1 MRIIDWV
8 RERIQTSVLEPFS
21 HGSQPLAETLQY
33 TGDPGLFGP
42 SSVTWTVMGDMAAV
56 IGGIRALLIQF
67 VHPEVAAGMVDHSS
81 YELDPL
87 GRISR
92 TTDYVAATS
101 YGAMPEVERAVR
113 AVRKAHR
120 IVQGESHR
128 AINYTADDADLSS
141 WVHNSLSESFLTAYQ
156 TFGPRPLTRRE
167 ADQFAREQQRLGSQ
181 IGADVAPDT
190 ASALSAWIADH
201 PLVAPSPGAQQV
213 VPFIA
218 KPPAGPL
225 VLLGYKFVYWGAC
238 ATMPKTLRRVLGLR
252 RYPGAILSGRILIKG
267 LRWAMGSSPAW
278 HAALIRCD
286 ADLPRGIRFVQ
297 PLPGG
302 QVAP

>member
-1 MRIIDWV
+1 MRIFDGV

-21 HGSQPLAETLQY
+21 HGSQPLADTLIY

-67 VHPEVAAGMVDHSS
+67 AHPEVAAGMVDHSS

-120 IVQGESHR
+120 VVQGESHR

-141 WVHNSLSESFLTAYQ
+141 WVHNSLSESFLTAIKRLVRAHSPVVRQTSLPESSSDWDRKSVLTWYQ
-156 TFGPRPLTRRE
+156 TRRLLS
-167 ADQFAREQQRLGSQ
+167 RHGS
-181 IGADVAPDT
+181 PT
-190 ASALSAWIADH
+190 T
-201 PLVAPSPGAQQV
+201 PS
-213 VPFIA
+213 
-218 KPPAGPL
+218 
-225 VLLGYKFVYWGAC
+225 
-238 ATMPKTLRRVLGLR
+238 
-252 RYPGAILSGRILIKG
+252 
-267 LRWAMGSSPAW
+267 
-278 HAALIRCD
+278 
-286 ADLPRGIRFVQ
+286 
-297 PLPGG
+297 
-302 QVAP
+302 